1 MSIIVA
7 PEQGTETASKRYQ
20 RFEDGLYVAAQSC
33 SSKWTWEQF
42 VMCFPTWV
50 SEETNTAGEIR
61 VQVSNFMKNNLVKE
75 SSDLLRRY
83 DARGAIDALDAAVA
97 EAKKRLADG
106 TSGNQKDEWR
116 PELDPRS
123 AVRARVLPVLDQE
136 NARLQRELEEASR
149 LAAPICLILLWLIC
163 TQLEEQNRKYV
174 TAIEQKRSK
183 CKAADQESRA
193 LLGRFEQV
201 CQALCN
207 MESEELQQ
215 WMLATDEAG
224 ATTSD

>member
-7 PEQGTETASKRYQ
+7 PDQSTQTSSKRYQ
-20 RFEDGLYVAAQSC
+20 RFEDCLYVAAQSC

-75 SSDLLRRY
+75 SGDLLRRY
-83 DARGAIDALDAAVA
+83 DARGAIDSLDSAVA

-106 TSGNQKDEWR
+106 IPNQKDEWK

-123 AVRARVLPVLDQE
+123 AVRARVIPVLDQE
-136 NARLQRELEEASR
+136 SARLQKELEE
-149 LAAPICLILLWLIC
+149 
-163 TQLEEQNRKYV
+163 LEKQNRVYM
-174 TAIEQKRSK
+174 TSIGQKRAK
-183 CKAADQESRA
+183 CKTIDQESKT
-193 LLGRFEQV
+193 LLGRFELV
-201 CQALCN
+201 CQTLQN
-207 MESEELQQ
+207 LDDEELQQ
-215 WMLATDEAG
+215 WMLAADEAG
-224 ATTSD
+224 TTTSD

>member
-7 PEQGTETASKRYQ
+7 PDQGAETASKRYQ
-20 RFEDGLYVAAQSC
+20 RFEDCLYVAAQSC

-75 SSDLLRRY
+75 STDLLRRY
-83 DARGAIDALDAAVA
+83 DARGAIDALDGAVA

-106 TSGNQKDEWR
+106 SAGSQKDEWR
-116 PELDPRS
+116 PELDPRT
-123 AVRARVLPVLDQE
+123 AVRARVLPVLEQE
-136 NARLQRELEEASR
+136 NARLQKELEEASD
-149 LAAPICLILLWLIC
+149 LLSR
-163 TQLEEQNRKYV
+163 TYFLEAQNRKYV
-174 TAIEQKRSK
+174 ASIEQKRAK
-183 CKAADQESRA
+183 CKATDQESKA
-193 LLGRFEQV
+193 LLSRFEQV
-201 CQALCN
+201 CQVLYN
-207 MESEELQQ
+207 MDSEELQQ

-224 ATTSD
+224 TTTAD